1 LEVGESWRKLGSW
14 RKVKRLGSWEKAEET
29 WKSEESWRT
38 LEIGD
43 LRWRKEEEEDAESS
57 CCVPGLWNGS
67 PGSPLERWSGFA
79 PSCKTCTCCHHR
91 IAATSRAPMWF
102 LCRRSASSIRPS
114 CFPLPYA
121 HIRGCWVPT
130 SVDPRNLIALP
141 THSPLDMIVLILLR
155 QSISPAAA
163 GPHAP
168 DPLPSLNSKP
178 TKWGLAEANYER
190 AQTQNK
196 TKLEDDHKIFTQAGY
211 KSLNDASITSS
222 PAEARE
228 RRNLNWK
235 SCWLFFTPVL
245 LLLRLPLATKRHT
258 RSSAKNQTNTQ
269 TITCCWLGG
278 GGGGSG

>member
-1 LEVGESWRKLGSW
+1 LEVGESWKTLGSW
-14 RKVKRLGSWEKAEET
+14 RKLKRLGSWENAEET
-29 WKSEESWRT
+29 SKSEESWRT

-43 LRWRKEEEEDAESS
+43 LRWRKEEKEEDAESS

-67 PGSPLERWSGFA
+67 SGSPLERWSCFA
-79 PSCKTCTCCHHR
+79 PSYKTCTCCRRR

-114 CFPLPYA
+114 CFPLPQA

-163 GPHAP
+163 AGP
-168 DPLPSLNSKP
+168 PSLNSKP

-190 AQTQNK
+190 AQKTQNK
-196 TKLEDDHKIFTQAGY
+196 TKLEDDHKISHKRDINLWTMPRSHLPLQKRVRDG
-211 KSLNDASITSS
+211 TSTGS
-222 PAEARE
+222 RVD
-228 RRNLNWK
+228 
-235 SCWLFFTPVL
+235 FF
-245 LLLRLPLATKRHT
+245 LPPFFFVFILATKRHT
-258 RSSAKNQTNTQ
+258 QSSH
-269 TITCCWLGG
+269 
-278 GGGGSG
+278 